1 MVGLLQPQ
9 CYTQYGSIEVSSM
22 AGETHGGGKQ
32 QTCIRLTVAW
42 PSPAQRVGRTW
53 PWRGLRRRAQC
64 ANTTTFYAGLEAAGA
79 AQASPVISWN
89 RALSASSSST
99 CDAS

>member
-1 MVGLLQPQ
+1 MVGLLQP
-9 CYTQYGSIEVSSM
+9 QYGSIEVSSM

-32 QTCIRLTVAW
+32 QTCLHLTVAC
-42 PSPAQRVGRTW
+42 PSPAQRVRRT
-53 PWRGLRRRAQC
+53 PRGKGYADVRSAPTRRHAMRG
-64 ANTTTFYAGLEAAGA
+64 FYAGLEAAGA